1 MHGVYMCSS
10 VGRPR
15 DIRKIPKSVAGKA
28 QAARG
33 NAAIASADWNSRNSR
48 HPRKSEGKLG
58 EQPSNFEK
66 RGYPT
71 KAICKF
77 VEPICHGSPNR
88 LQWSLVVFLTLDRFQ
103 TLSSRIV
110 LCVAVPRPNT
120 AVCTVVPVQGAYD
133 ESLTRRHQRL
143 DNIMHAPIIA

>member
-1 MHGVYMCSS
+1 MPGGVNCSRARRILVHDKRICSS
-10 VGRPR
+10 VGRLGTFV
-15 DIRKIPKSVAGKA
+15 KYPKVSPEAP
-28 QAARG
+28 RG
-33 NAAIASADWNSRNSR
+33 NAAIASADRNSRNSR

-77 VEPICHGSPNR
+77 VEPICHGSPNH

-120 AVCTVVPVQGAYD
+120 AQSVLYCK
-133 ESLTRRHQRL
+133 SRLRRL
-143 DNIMHAPIIA
+143 